1 MGKLQDI
8 LQNMGKDKSEF
19 KEQLKQA
26 QMEDKIQRTIEE
38 RKMSSN
44 ERDLLKRMKQK
55 REEGIKEQLDS
66 IRKQENKENWKSKNL
81 ILGHGATIL
90 KNDRPILKE
99 KNIFMDKK
107 NDIPFKNKKRLF
119 NGW

>member
-26 QMEDKIQRTIEE
+26 QMDDRIQRTVEE

-55 REEGIKEQLDS
+55 REDGIKRELDI
-66 IRKQENKENWKSKNL
+66 IRKQENKENWKSNNL
-81 ILGHGATIL
+81 ILAQKTTIL
-90 KNDRPILKE
+90 KDERPILKE
-99 KNIFMDKK
+99 KNIFIDHR
-107 NDIPFKNKKRLF
+107 NDIPFTQKGDMFFK
-119 NGW
+119 W

>member
-1 MGKLQDI
+1 MGKLQEI
-8 LQNMGKDKSEF
+8 LQGMGKDKSEF

-26 QMEDKIQRTIEE
+26 QMDDKIHRTIEE

-55 REEGIKEQLDS
+55 REDGIKKQLDV
-66 IRKQENKENWKSKNL
+66 IRKKENSENWKSKNL
-81 ILGHGATIL
+81 ILAQGATIL

-99 KNIFMDKK
+99 KNIFLDKK
-107 NDIPFKNKKRLF
+107 SDIPFNKKRLF

>member
-1 MGKLQDI
+1 MQDI
-8 LQNMGKDKSEF
+8 LQNLGKNKSEF

-26 QMEDKIQRTIEE
+26 QMDDRIQRTVEE

-55 REEGIKEQLDS
+55 REEGIKKQLDAL
-66 IRKQENKENWKSKNL
+66 RKQDSKDNWKSKNS
-81 ILGHGATIL
+81 ILAQETNIL

-107 NDIPFKNKKRLF
+107 NEIPFRNKKRLF

>member
-26 QMEDKIQRTIEE
+26 QMNDKIERTIEE

-55 REEGIKEQLDS
+55 REEGIKTKLDA
-66 IRKQENKENWKSKNL
+66 IRKQENSENWKSKNS
-81 ILGHGATIL
+81 ILAQETNIL

-99 KNIFMDKK
+99 KNIFMDNKS
-107 NDIPFKNKKRLF
+107 DIPFKNKKRLF